1 MNFIKPPKLSQG
13 DTIGI
18 IAPSLPVLAHSREN
32 YERGKKVVND
42 LGFKIKEGKTI
53 RLKHWWSGGTPQQQA
68 GDINAMFAD
77 HEVRG
82 IMAHT
87 GGHTSIS
94 VLEHLN
100 YELIKQNPKPF
111 IGMSDITVYHLAFY
125 TKCGLVGFHMN
136 DVTHG
141 FGQKWKK
148 SEKHLAQF
156 DQDVF
161 INFLTKSKAPGVI
174 RPLTPWGQWRGG
186 NAQGHLIGGNLH
198 LLTNQVGTP
207 YFPLLDS
214 FQGAIL
220 FWEDVGEYLYNISR
234 SLYQLKYLGVF
245 DKIAGMLVGK
255 VTNIQK
261 FEHEDIIEPTL
272 RQTVLEAV
280 KEYNFPVLA
289 NLDFGHNTVNIPMP
303 LGIRVSFNAT
313 NRRLEFIESAVI

>member
-1 MNFIKPPKLSQG
+1 MTILKPQKLSPG

-32 YERGKKVVND
+32 YENGKKVINE

-77 HEVRG
+77 HEVRA
-82 IMAHT
+82 IMAHN

-141 FGQKWKK
+141 FGQKWEKN
-148 SEKHLAQF
+148 EKHLAQF

-161 INFLTKSKAPGVI
+161 INFLTKSNAPGVM

-186 NAQGHLIGGNLH
+186 KA
-198 LLTNQVGTP
+198 QVGTP

-234 SLYQLKYLGVF
+234 SLYQLKYLGIF

-255 VTNIQK
+255 VTDIQK